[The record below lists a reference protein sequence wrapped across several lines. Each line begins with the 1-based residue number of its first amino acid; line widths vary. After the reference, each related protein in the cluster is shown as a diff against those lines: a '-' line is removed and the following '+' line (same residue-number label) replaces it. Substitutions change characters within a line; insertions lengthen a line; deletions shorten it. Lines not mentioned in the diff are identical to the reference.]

1 MIFALDKGV
10 HTLSRLSREQ
20 FITKEDYREVAI
32 KRISDAER
40 IIII

>member
-1 MIFALDKGV
+1 MFSIVNKGFV
-10 HTLSRLSREQ
+10 SRLSWEQ
-20 FITKEDYREVAI
+20 FITEEDYRKVAI